1 MRAALAIATAAG
13 VGLFAFS
20 SASAQEC
27 VNGYRTLG
35 NGVVS
40 LCEEAGI
47 AGGLPADYRE
57 EGQGTEAFAIEEPLV
72 TGSIGTAAQPGTVP
86 PEYREDAIGPEG
98 LDEGPMV
105 TGSIGGTAGS
115 LPPEYR
121 EDTLAAE
128 AGVQQPPAL
137 AMEAEGSWTCQ
148 PGQYWIVGG
157 EGRDTP
163 VFCR

>member
-20 SASAQEC
+20 AVSAQEC

-72 TGSIGTAAQPGTVP
+72 TGSIATAAQPGTLP
-86 PEYREDAIGPEG
+86 AEYREDAMAPEG
-98 LDEGPMV
+98 LEGPMV
-105 TGSIGGTAGS
+105 TGSIGTAQPGS
-115 LPPEYR
+115 LPPDYR
-121 EDTLAAE
+121 EDGPAAE
-128 AGVQQPPAL
+128 TGVQLPTTL